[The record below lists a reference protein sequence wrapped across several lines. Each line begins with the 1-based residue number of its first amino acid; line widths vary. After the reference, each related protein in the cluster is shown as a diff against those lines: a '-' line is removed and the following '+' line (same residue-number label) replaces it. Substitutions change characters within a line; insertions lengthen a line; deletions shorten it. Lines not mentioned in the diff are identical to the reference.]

1 MPMKTCM
8 KRMGALHYL
17 VHLFTA
23 TLMTCMWSWIYL
35 TFLAVPGKLTNYC
48 ELPRAQ
54 DEGMK
59 VWGRKGEGGRGF
71 EDGAWWGEWWGALLL
86 LPFIGSILKWYLWLR
101 DFEFFLYRT
110 LHSLALEQRE
120 VSLLLKKLQ
129 YYQPCNFCRILSRS
143 KTCTHCNSLVVNI
156 QPNQPYCSLKLTLSI
171 GY

>member
-35 TFLAVPGKLTNYC
+35 TFLAVPGKLKNYC
-48 ELPRAQ
+48 EIPRTQ

-59 VWGRKGEGGRGF
+59 LWGRKGGGGV
-71 EDGAWWGEWWGALLL
+71 EDGAWLGEGWGAFLL

-129 YYQPCNFCRILSRS
+129 YYQLCNFCRILSRS

>member
-48 ELPRAQ
+48 EL
-54 DEGMK
+54 
-59 VWGRKGEGGRGF
+59 VGG
-71 EDGAWWGEWWGALLL
+71 
-86 LPFIGSILKWYLWLR
+86 ILTTTLYRVHSKMISMTERFWIW
-101 DFEFFLYRT
+101 FFYRT

-129 YYQPCNFCRILSRS
+129 LYYQPCNFCKILNRS

>member
-23 TLMTCMWSWIYL
+23 TLMTCMLSWIYL

-48 ELPRAQ
+48 ELPRTQ

-59 VWGRKGEGGRGF
+59 VWGRKGGGGV
-71 EDGAWWGEWWGALLL
+71 WGWGMV
-86 LPFIGSILKWYLWLR
+86 GWGVGGILTATLYQVHSKMISMTERFWIW
-101 DFEFFLYRT
+101 FFYRT
-110 LHSLALEQRE
+110 LHSLALEQKE

-129 YYQPCNFCRILSRS
+129 LYYQPCNFCKILNRS

>member
-48 ELPRAQ
+48 EL
-54 DEGMK
+54 
-59 VWGRKGEGGRGF
+59 VGGII
-71 EDGAWWGEWWGALLL
+71 LL

-101 DFEFFLYRT
+101 DFEFFFLYRT

-129 YYQPCNFCRILSRS
+129 LYYQPCNFCRIVSRS

>member
-1 MPMKTCM
+1 MKTCM
-8 KRMGALHYL
+8 KRMDALHYL

-59 VWGRKGEGGRGF
+59 VWGRKGEGGGGF
-71 EDGAWWGEWWGALLL
+71 EDGAWWGEGGGHSYYYPLSG
-86 LPFIGSILKWYLWLR
+86 PFLNDIYDWEILNL
-101 DFEFFLYRT
+101 FLYRT

-129 YYQPCNFCRILSRS
+129 YYQPCNFCRIFKR
-143 KTCTHCNSLVVNI
+143 I
-156 QPNQPYCSLKLTLSI
+156 QNLRPL
-171 GY
+171 

>member
-1 MPMKTCM
+1 MAMKTCM
-8 KRMGALHYL
+8 RKMGVLHYL

-48 ELPRAQ
+48 ELPRTQ

-59 VWGRKGEGGRGF
+59 VWGRKGEGKGV
-71 EDGAWWGEWWGALLL
+71 WGWGMVGWGWGAFLL
-86 LPFIGSILKWYLWLR
+86 LPFIGSILKWYLWLSILNL
-101 DFEFFLYRT
+101 FLYRT